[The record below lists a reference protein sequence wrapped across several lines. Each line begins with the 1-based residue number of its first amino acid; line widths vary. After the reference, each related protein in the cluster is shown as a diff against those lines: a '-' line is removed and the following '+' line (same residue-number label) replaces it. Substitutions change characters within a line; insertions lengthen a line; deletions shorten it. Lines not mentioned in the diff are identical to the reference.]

1 MFAFPDDACWNDDED
16 AVEFGIRLGDYEG
29 RVFLPRRVLQSL
41 IGVRP
46 KAEDC
51 LAHFHLNRTAFE
63 RIAEERVRA
72 RHLDDDA
79 NIRITG
85 RDLRA
90 FRRSPGSNSGQ
101 ES

>member
-1 MFAFPDDACWNDDED
+1 MFVFPDDASWNETED

-41 IGVRP
+41 VGTRP

-51 LAHFHLNRTAFE
+51 LAHFHLNRTEFE
-63 RIAEERVRA
+63 HIAEAKVQA
-72 RHLDDDA
+72 RQLDDDA

-90 FRRSPGSNSGQ
+90 FRRG
-101 ES
+101 

>member
-1 MFAFPDDACWNDDED
+1 MFVFPDDASWNDAED

-29 RVFLPRRVLQSL
+29 KVFLPRRVLQSL
-41 IGVRP
+41 IGARP
-46 KAEDC
+46 KPEDC
-51 LAHFHLNRTAFE
+51 IAHFHLHRTEFE
-63 RIAEERVRA
+63 RIAEARVQA
-72 RHLDDDA
+72 RQLDDDA

-90 FRRSPGSNSGQ
+90 FRSTGRSNSGQ

>member
-1 MFAFPDDACWNDDED
+1 MFVFPDDASWNDAED

-29 RVFLPRRVLQSL
+29 KVFLPRRVLQSL
-41 IGVRP
+41 IGARP
-46 KAEDC
+46 KPEDC
-51 LAHFHLNRTAFE
+51 VAHFHLHRTEFE
-63 RIAEERVRA
+63 RIAEARVQA
-72 RHLDDDA
+72 RQLDDDA

-90 FRRSPGSNSGQ
+90 FRSTGRSNSGQ

>member
-1 MFAFPDDACWNDDED
+1 MFVFPDDASWNEAED

-41 IGVRP
+41 VGTRP

-51 LAHFHLNRTAFE
+51 LAHFHLNRTEFE
-63 RIAEERVRA
+63 RIAEARVQA
-72 RHLDDDA
+72 RQLDDDA

-90 FRRSPGSNSGQ
+90 FRRR
-101 ES
+101 